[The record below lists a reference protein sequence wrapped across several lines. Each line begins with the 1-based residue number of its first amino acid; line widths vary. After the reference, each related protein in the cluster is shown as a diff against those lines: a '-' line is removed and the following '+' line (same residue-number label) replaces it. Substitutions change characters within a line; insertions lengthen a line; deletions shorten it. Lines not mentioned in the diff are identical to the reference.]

1 MAYYL
6 NASVD
11 SSRLKESTV
20 TIFSI
25 PEALIVS
32 SILITFTSFCTT
44 LSPVDGLLYACRASG
59 LVEAQSEVLAVADF
73 EDSKWIESS
82 LHTLRRARL

>member
-59 LVEAQSEVLAVADF
+59 MVEAQSEVLADDNF
-73 EDSKWIESS
+73 EDSKWIK
-82 LHTLRRARL
+82 